1 MLGSFRI
8 GRIAGIDVKL
18 HVTFALI
25 LALGAAQWGGPHG
38 ARGAVFGVMLVSLL
52 FVCVVLHELGHA
64 LVARRFGIATRDIT
78 LLPIGGMAHLARNP
92 SDPRQELWIAAAGP
106 AVSAVLAGLFFG
118 ATALAM
124 SAQGI
129 DSGEAL
135 RAQLTQPT
143 LPTLLSWLAGANA
156 VMAVFNLLPALPMD
170 GGRIFRAAL
179 SLRLGEAR
187 ATRIA
192 SSVAQVVAAGMVVVG
207 LVQGQFLLA
216 LVGLTVFLSA
226 GRERQEVQARRVLS
240 NLRVEDAYL
249 RHGLTLLPGDRLSRV
264 VEYLLG
270 SRQQAFPVMLGERL
284 LGVLTRQRALQA
296 LAHEGPDTYVSGLMQ
311 REVPR
316 IEATATLEE
325 AHQRMSELSVGY
337 LAVHREDTFLGLIG
351 VAELSEALA
360 VASAVSQRP
369 GTGDGMRRA
378 T

>member
-38 ARGAVFGVMLVSLL
+38 TRGAVFGVLLVSLL
-52 FVCVVLHELGHA
+52 FACVVLHELGHA
-64 LVARRFGIATRDIT
+64 LMARRFGIATRDIT
-78 LLPIGGMAHLARNP
+78 LLPIGGLAQLSRTP
-92 SDPRQELWIAAAGP
+92 KEPRQEMLIAAAGP
-106 AVSAVLAGLFFG
+106 AVSLGLAVLFFG

-124 SAQGI
+124 SAHGI
-129 DSGEAL
+129 TGEAL

-143 LPTLLSWLAGANA
+143 LPTLLSWLTGANA
-156 VMAVFNLLPALPMD
+156 VMALFNLLPAFPMD

-187 ATRIA
+187 ATTVA
-192 SSVAQVVAAGMVVVG
+192 SGVAQVLAVGMGIYG

-216 LVGLTVFLSA
+216 LIGLTVFLSA
-226 GRERQEVQARRVLS
+226 SRERHDVQVRSVLS
-240 NLRVEDAYL
+240 RLRVEDAFT
-249 RHGLTLLPGDRLSRV
+249 RHGVVLAPGDRLSRV

-270 SRQQAFPVMLGERL
+270 SRQQAFPVVLGERL
-284 LGVLTRQRALQA
+284 LGVLTRQRVLQA
-296 LAHEGPDTYVSGLMQ
+296 LSHEGPDAYVSGLME
-311 REVPR
+311 RDVPR
-316 IEATATLEE
+316 IDASATLEE
-325 AHQRMSELSVGY
+325 AHQRMSELRVGV
-337 LAVHREDTFLGLIG
+337 LAVHREDSFLGLMG
-351 VAELSEALA
+351 LAELSEALA

-369 GTGDGMRRA
+369 GPGDDMRRA